1 MVEKIYRYIKEKN
14 MLRQSDTVLV
24 GVSGGADSVCLLYV
38 LCLLKKRLGIDII
51 AVHVHHG
58 IRGSEADRDAQYV
71 SRLCERLGV
80 KLETVYYDI
89 PAMARDE
96 HLTEEEAGRIARYK
110 CFNSF
115 IDEGRAS
122 KIAVAHNKND
132 NAETIIFNLIR
143 GSGVRGLSGIQP
155 VRGSIIRPLLCTQR
169 SEIEAFL
176 KEQGL
181 EYCTDSTNLS
191 EEYTRNKIRKNILG
205 YAVENIN
212 EGAIDNI
219 ALAGS
224 RLSEAEQYLDSEA
237 KRIFGE
243 ISDIKQG
250 EIILD
255 NARLCSLPSVMRKYV
270 LMNAFERLCGRRKD
284 ITMKHIESTAQLVDN
299 DTGHS
304 LNLPYGMTAIRSYD
318 RLILRDEAKKEGA
331 ASYTA
336 DKIKM
341 RVFEREK
348 DKIIPKNMYTKWF
361 DYDKIINTV
370 EVRTRKP
377 GDTIAFSG
385 GTKTI
390 ARYMIDEKIPSDLRD
405 ELLLLADGSDIIW
418 VTGYRIS
425 EKYKVTDTTKTILEV
440 SLVK

>member
-14 MLRQSDTVLV
+14 MLRQGDTVLV

-115 IDEGRAS
+115 IDE
-122 KIAVAHNKND
+122 
-132 NAETIIFNLIR
+132 E
-143 GSGVRGLSGIQP
+143 P

-255 NARLCSLPSVMRKYV
+255 NARLCGLPSVMRKYV

-440 SLVK
+440 RLVK